1 MRIVIL
7 SIITLSLFAECSSS
21 KKTKLDLASESFI
34 KTVVEQEFN
43 GETVETIYNHDKDF
57 AILINKIE
65 RGIGYPVVIN
75 FVVVDL
81 LKKKL
86 LYVESVADGS
96 VSWIDNDIVLIR
108 RVPGARSKIDEENQ
122 KAERTELNVR
132 EL

>member
-7 SIITLSLFAECSSS
+7 SIITLYLFAGCSSS
-21 KKTKLDLASESFI
+21 KKINSDLASESFI

-43 GETVETIYNHDKDF
+43 GEAVETIYNHDKDF
-57 AILINKIE
+57 AILISRIE

-86 LYVESVADGS
+86 LYVESVGDGS
-96 VSWIDNDIVLIR
+96 VFWIDNDIVLIR
-108 RVPGARSKIDEENQ
+108 RVPGARSKIDEENR

>member
-7 SIITLSLFAECSSS
+7 SIITLYLFAGCSSS
-21 KKTKLDLASESFI
+21 KKINSDLASESFI

-43 GETVETIYNHDKDF
+43 GEAVETIYNHDKDF
-57 AILINKIE
+57 AILISRIE

-86 LYVESVADGS
+86 LYVESVGDGS

-108 RVPGARSKIDEENQ
+108 RVPGARSKIDEENR

>member
-7 SIITLSLFAECSSS
+7 SIITLYLFAGCSLS
-21 KKTKLDLASESFI
+21 KKINSDLASESFI

-43 GETVETIYNHDKDF
+43 GEAVETIYNHDKDF
-57 AILINKIE
+57 AILISRIE

-86 LYVESVADGS
+86 LYVESVGDGS

-108 RVPGARSKIDEENQ
+108 RVPGARSKIDEENR